1 MSTMNTVLD
10 QSMLEVRAAIR
21 AFPWS
26 DRAAYGD
33 WLTQTYHYVKH
44 STRLLAAAAA
54 RFPTDEAGDLLH
66 HRFAKHMAEEKK
78 HELLCLHDLK
88 ALDFPLGAFSELPT
102 TRMFYASQYF
112 EVEHEDPTA
121 LFGYILVLEVTS
133 VREGGWV
140 RARVGEAHGEKAAA
154 FVTLHAEEDVA
165 HVEKAVRALDAVTE
179 AQKER
184 VHRTMRQTA
193 RGYRAILE
201 DTARRSATATPST
214 RP

>member
-1 MSTMNTVLD
+1 MNTVLD
-10 QSMLEVRAAIR
+10 QSMLEIRAAIR

-33 WLTQTYHYVKH
+33 WLAQTYHYVKH

-54 RFPTDEAGDLLH
+54 RFPTDEAGDALH

-88 ALDFPLGAFSELPT
+88 ALDFPLGAFPELPA
-102 TRMFYASQYF
+102 TRTFYASQYF
-112 EVEHEDPTA
+112 EVEHEDPMA

-133 VREGGWV
+133 VREGDWV
-140 RARVGEAHGEKAAA
+140 HARVAEAHGEKTAA
-154 FVTLHAEEDVA
+154 FVKLHAAEDVE
-165 HVEKAVRALDAVTE
+165 HVEKALHALTAATDP
-179 AQKER
+179 QKELVR
-184 VHRTMRQTA
+184 RTMRQTA

-201 DTARRSATATPST
+201 DTAARSSERSGT

>member
-1 MSTMNTVLD
+1 MKTVLD
-10 QSMLEVRAAIR
+10 HSMLEVGAASR

-26 DRAAYGD
+26 DRAAYAD
-33 WLTQTYHYVKH
+33 WIAQTYHYVKH

-54 RFPTDEAGDLLH
+54 RFPTDEAGDALH

-88 ALDFPLGAFSELPT
+88 ALDFPLGAFSELPA

-112 EVEHEDPTA
+112 EVEHTDPMA

-140 RARVGEAHGEKAAA
+140 KDRIVEAHGEKAAA
-154 FVTLHAEEDVA
+154 FVRLHSEEDVG
-165 HVEKAVRALDAVTE
+165 HVEKALRALEVATATQRDRIGAN
-179 AQKER
+179 
-184 VHRTMRQTA
+184 MRQTA

-201 DTARRSATATPST
+201 DSAKRSAIPSRST
-214 RP
+214 GP